1 MFVPRSLILGLTGAA
16 LVAGS
21 LFAASHVEKNPA
33 IEARQALMDLMA
45 FNLGTIGAMAQDK
58 MPFDGAAATTAAE
71 NLLTLSRVHAGPMFV
86 EGTDSMSLEGTRAL
100 PAIWD
105 DMAKFEAGFTMLT
118 TAAEAMVVAA
128 GTDLDALKA
137 AMGGL
142 GGACSGCHKSFRE
155 PE

>member
-33 IEARQALMDLMA
+33 VEARQALMDLMA

-105 DMAKFEAGFTMLT
+105 DMAGFQAHFGDLT
-118 TAAEAMVVAA
+118 TASEAMVVAA
-128 GTDLDALKA
+128 STDLAALKA

-142 GGACSGCHKSFRE
+142 AGACSGCHKDFRE

>member
-1 MFVPRSLILGLTGAA
+1 MSRSRSLALGLTGAA

-33 IEARQALMDLMA
+33 VAARQALMDLMA

-58 MPFDGAAATTAAE
+58 MAYDGAAATTAAE
-71 NLLTLSRVHAGPMFV
+71 NLVTLSRVHLGPMFV
-86 EGTDSMSLEGTRAL
+86 EGTDSMSLDGTRAL

-105 DMAKFEAGFTMLT
+105 DMAGFESGFAKLT
-118 TAAEAMVVAA
+118 VAAEAMALAA

-142 GGACSGCHKSFRE
+142 GGACGGCHKSFRE